1 MLFRPASFCCAFVSL
16 LIVSCPVAILAN
28 DDGFRDFLEA
38 EQATFD
44 SFQTAEDK
52 AFVSF
57 LEAEW
62 EAFQVFKGDIRDE
75 IPKPAIAPTIR
86 NAGMSAA
93 PSTEGINVAAGLKFE
108 VLSSGFYGH
117 PFESVLLPVNEFP
130 DLTKPTNKRLA
141 MFWAGVSRKDHR
153 QTVMNLQQHRQRL
166 GLGDWGLFLYVQK
179 QVEQQIAGDKHRIAY
194 TWFLLNRLGFDIR
207 IGYSSESV
215 FLLVP
220 ASNKVY
226 GRTYTTID
234 KKKYYM
240 YPDVSSDS
248 VRSYNQKSS
257 QSVTDFDF
265 SLNRLLKA
273 SAHQSSLKA
282 EIQVDSGDVRTLDF
296 KYDLG
301 LSEFLASYPQIEL
314 DSYFTVEPG
323 SPAADSLLE
332 QLRPLVAGLEER
344 VAVNVL
350 LRFTQRLFGYQTDDK
365 QFGKEK
371 YLLIEESLHYGV
383 NDCED
388 RTIFLAWLVKS
399 LLKLDTVAL
408 DYPGHIAMAVRTRV
422 LPYDDVVSYQ
432 GKQYVVADPT
442 YIGADLGM
450 SQPNMRNKTPIIIA
464 VNYQ

>member
-1 MLFRPASFCCAFVSL
+1 MLVKPASFCCASVIFLV
-16 LIVSCPVAILAN
+16 VSCPAATFAD

-38 EQATFD
+38 EKATFA

-62 EAFQVFKGDIRDE
+62 EAFQVFTGVIRDE
-75 IPKPAIAPTIR
+75 TPKPAIAPTVR
-86 NAGMSAA
+86 NAGVSAT
-93 PSTEGINVAAGLKFE
+93 PSTGDINAAKALKFE
-108 VLSSGFYGH
+108 TLSSGFFGH
-117 PFESVLLPVNEFP
+117 PFESVVLPVNEFP
-130 DLTKPTNKRLA
+130 DLTTPSNKRLA
-141 MFWAGVSRKDHR
+141 GFWSYVSSKDHR
-153 QTVMNLQQHRQRL
+153 QTVMILQQHRQRL
-166 GLGDWGLFLYVQK
+166 GLGDWGMFLYVQK
-179 QVEQQIAGDKHRIAY
+179 QLEQQIADEKHRVAY

-207 IGYSSESV
+207 IGYTSDFV

-220 ASNKVY
+220 TSNKIY
-226 GRTYTTID
+226 GRTYTTIG

-240 YPDVSSDS
+240 YPNVSSGS

-257 QSVTDFDF
+257 ESITDFDF
-265 SLNRLLKA
+265 SLNRLLRA
-273 SAHQSSLKA
+273 STHQSSLKA
-282 EIQVDSGDVRTLDF
+282 EIQLASGDIKTLEF

-323 SPAADSLLE
+323 SPAAESLVE
-332 QLRPLVAGLEER
+332 QLQPLIAGLEER
-344 VAVNVL
+344 AAVNVL
-350 LRFTQRLFGYQTDDK
+350 LRFTQNLFGYQTDDK

-399 LLKLDTVAL
+399 LLNLDIVAL
-408 DYPGHIAMAVRTRV
+408 DYPGHIAMAVQTRA

-442 YIGADLGM
+442 YIGSDLGM
-450 SQPNMRNKTPIIIA
+450 SQPNIRNKIPAIIA